1 METSQQ
7 KPTQSFTL
15 NEYFSLESKNKEQ
28 TYKLI
33 IQESMDPMAFGV
45 NIKNS
50 LAPFRGVTSIH
61 TKSADGIKKRLSH
74 KLNWKV

>member
-1 METSQQ
+1 MT
-7 KPTQSFTL
+7 F
-15 NEYFSLESKNKEQ
+15 FSLESKNKEQ

-61 TKSADGIKKRLSH
+61 TKTAGDIKKTDCH
-74 KLNWKV
+74 ELN

>member
-1 METSQQ
+1 METFQQ
-7 KPTQSFTL
+7 KPTENFTL
-15 NEYFSLESKNKEQ
+15 NDFFSLESKNKEQ

-33 IQESMDPMAFGV
+33 IQESMDSMAFGV

-61 TKSADGIKKRLSH
+61 TKTARDIKKTDCH
-74 KLNWKV
+74 ELN

>member
-1 METSQQ
+1 MT
-7 KPTQSFTL
+7 F
-15 NEYFSLESKNKEQ
+15 FSLESKNKEQ

-50 LAPFRGVTSIH
+50 TAPFRGVTSIH
-61 TKSADGIKKRLSH
+61 TKTADDIKKQTIT
-74 KLNWKV
+74 N